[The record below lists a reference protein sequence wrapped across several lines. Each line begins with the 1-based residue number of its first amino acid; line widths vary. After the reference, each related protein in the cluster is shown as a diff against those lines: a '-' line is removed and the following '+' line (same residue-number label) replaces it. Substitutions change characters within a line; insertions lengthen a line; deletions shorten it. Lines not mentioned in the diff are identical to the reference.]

1 MVGFAVILLSIN
13 KQSVIFFKKPH
24 RGEMS
29 VGEVINHQPIKSS
42 MGAAYCIFKLRFQGE
57 SLPGICAQAYR
68 TRR

>member
-29 VGEVINHQPIKSS
+29 VGDVINHQQIKSS
-42 MGAAYCIFKLRFQGE
+42 IGAACCKAKAIIGLR
-57 SLPGICAQAYR
+57 IVNV
-68 TRR
+68 